1 MHISTTTRAEVVR
14 VSKEIEQYLGQ
25 IQTNREALGIALL
38 ETGVRT
44 AMAGFARTPSAAE
57 KEAIRAHYPGA
68 TNASIKAHCLT
79 PAGTSWLLDLI
90 STITGK
96 YLDHQPETCAVED
109 ACPDDTKVTKFV
121 DVAIRHLR
129 NAYAGAE
136 QMGMSAYDVAA
147 TFIINASILAAEH
160 GVRLEQLAT
169 IHLEAIERELELRE
183 A

>member
-1 MHISTTTRAEVVR
+1 MHISAITRAEVVR
-14 VSKEIEQYLGQ
+14 VSREVEHRLGH
-25 IQTNREALGIALL
+25 IQTSREALGIALL
-38 ETGVRT
+38 ETGIRM
-44 AMAGFARTPSAAE
+44 AMAGFARTPSPAE
-57 KEAIRAHYPGA
+57 KDAIRAHYPGA
-68 TNASIKAHCLT
+68 TDASIKAHCLT

-90 STITGK
+90 TTITGK
-96 YLDHQPETCAVED
+96 YLDHQPETCTVGD
-109 ACPDDTKVTKFV
+109 ACPDDTKVTEFV

-160 GVRLEQLAT
+160 GVQLEQLAT
-169 IHLEAIERELELRE
+169 IHLEAVERGIGLRE